1 MTLFDIFR
9 QLACPTKRT
18 NSREDKISALGGV
31 PDPNNMATPTVSRFV
46 DTVFIR
52 PIVVAISSL
61 LIASLMSYVMAE
73 RLDWRPITVCV
84 TCDILTVGID
94 HFKDQEII
102 IGACSAAV
110 VKRFT
115 PLFYLARMFLILNA
129 LLLVIALSQGS
140 PKMTIITVVFTT
152 PAFLWATP
160 LNPRQ
165 IGAAFQRFIPAKH
178 GQEVGYSSS
187 ISGAPFVIKR
197 VPGMKSIFNG
207 IIRGC
212 GIFFV
217 VHSALQESGKS
228 NSNVHPWKIIEIVIW
243 STISRTGHG
252 TYVTFARTRRLEFP
266 TIPVLLGSPLKTRIV
281 LTASQAV
288 VIMACLGNPYI
299 LGSSCFMIALV
310 WFLGQDSPKAYF
322 ILSIHSQSIFIVIR
336 TPFFELVIV
345 FNTIPS
351 LDMFNVQSPDLV
363 VP

>member
-1 MTLFDIFR
+1 MQPCS

-18 NSREDKISALGGV
+18 N
-31 PDPNNMATPTVSRFV
+31 VSRFV

-52 PIVVAISSL
+52 PIVVAMSSL
-61 LIASLMSYVMAE
+61 FTASLMSYVMAE

-84 TCDILTVGID
+84 TCDILTVSID
-94 HFKDQEII
+94 HVKDQDVIV
-102 IGACSAAV
+102 GACGAAV
-110 VKRFT
+110 VKRFA
-115 PLFYLARMFLILNA
+115 PLFHLARMFLILNV

-140 PKMTIITVVFTT
+140 PKMTIITVIFTT

-160 LNPRQ
+160 LNFQR
-165 IGAAFQRFIPAKH
+165 IGAVFQRYIPAKH

-187 ISGAPFVIKR
+187 ISGAPFIIKR

-217 VHSALQESGKS
+217 VHSALHESWKS
-228 NSNVHPWKIIEIVIW
+228 DSNVLPWKIIEIVIW

-252 TYVTFARTRRLEFP
+252 ILSDVRDFCEDEKDGVP

-281 LTASQAV
+281 LTVSQAV
-288 VIMACLGNPYI
+288 VMMACLGNPYI
-299 LGSSCFMIALV
+299 LGSSCFMIALI

-322 ILSIHSQSIFIVIR
+322 ILSIHSQSIFIVMYGAS
-336 TPFFELVIV
+336 VISSR
-345 FNTIPS
+345 S
-351 LDMFNVQSPDLV
+351 L
-363 VP
+363 